1 MSRPFRKGEAHGGGV
16 SADRMKMADER
27 ANLLRMVQAHADER
41 ECWENAGTGIIESQ
55 VRARL
60 ESMGIDVSADLALG
74 LMAAAMV
81 VAEHAPEFGGDARDV
96 LGELCLIGLGLLG
109 DPPAT

>member
-1 MSRPFRKGEAHGGGV
+1 VDNRDELLRAVEAH
-16 SADRMKMADER
+16 AT
-27 ANLLRMVQAHADER
+27 ER
-41 ECWENAGTGIIESQ
+41 ECWENAGTGIIELQ

-60 ESMGIDVSADLALG
+60 EAMGIDVTADLALG

-96 LGELCLIGLGLLG
+96 LGELCLVGLGLLG
-109 DPPAT
+109 DEPR